1 MKADAVVSKVNKT
14 YDEETHE
21 NQYTFYVTYTDENGT
36 EREAR
41 LMTKSEDYQKGQTL
55 RIKYLPGK
63 YKTAKP
69 I

>member
-1 MKADAVVSKVNKT
+1 MNADAVVSKVNKT
-14 YDEETHE
+14 YDEETRE

-36 EREAR
+36 ECEAR
-41 LMTKSEDYQKGQTL
+41 LMTNSEDYQKCQTL